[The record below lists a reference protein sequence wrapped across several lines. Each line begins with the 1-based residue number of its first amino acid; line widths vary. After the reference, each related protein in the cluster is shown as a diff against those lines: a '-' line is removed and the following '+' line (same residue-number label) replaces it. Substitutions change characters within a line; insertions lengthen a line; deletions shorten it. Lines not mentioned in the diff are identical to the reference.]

1 LPGIKKSDLNLL
13 FFINPIQM
21 YKIFTTDKY
30 QYGISVL
37 SKYVLAMK
45 LCFIL
50 VFVSCLQVSAVTFAQ
65 RISIRKDQATLTE
78 IFKDIQKQSGY
89 HIFYDV
95 QMIKNARPITIDLS
109 NATLEDVL
117 DHCLKQQALTYS
129 IVDKNI
135 IVNRIQTPK
144 TTTFKKAVDIEV
156 KGKVTD
162 AMGVPLP
169 SVTVQIKGTK
179 VTTTT
184 NSEGN
189 YKIAVAE
196 PDAILVFTFIGFITK
211 EVPVANTT
219 TLNVMLEERKEDLDE
234 VVVLGF
240 GQTQAKIAQTGA
252 ISSISTKEIKQSPV
266 ANIANALVGRLP
278 GLIAVQRSGEPG
290 ADMPELYIRGLA
302 TLNSNSPLI
311 TIDGVRKEPEALSM
325 LNPNEVESITILKD
339 ASATALYG
347 ISGANG
353 VIIVQTRRGKEGK
366 PLVNASVQTAV
377 QSPTRLPQYLDS
389 YNFAVLKNEAYLND
403 NPEGTQ
409 IPYSTEA
416 LEAYKT
422 GSDPYKYPS
431 VDWLDEMIKPSSM
444 TRADFNISG
453 GVPQVKYFVN
463 VGYTQQGGSYRA
475 EKNDQYDPNLNYKR
489 YNFRSNTDVD
499 FDENFSMSLSLF
511 ASIEDKNTPRTTTEQ
526 MFTYLLQTTPNAY
539 PIRYPNGMYGG
550 SRYNPFVLLNGLG
563 YVQNFDSSLSGMLS
577 ATRKLNFLTEGLFV
591 KANYSFDGYYQN
603 DFTRAKTT
611 RTALYNGVGDYMD
624 PASYAYQESDTPL
637 GSPTVEYEQ
646 KRSAWMDLS
655 INYARSFGQHNV
667 TGLLLANRNQRV
679 LDNQIPFVQQGLV
692 SRVTYNFRS
701 KYFGEVNMGY
711 NGSDNFAKGK
721 RYGFFPAFSAG
732 WLASEESFLKNI
744 PVIGYLKVRGSYG
757 LTGNDLLGNR
767 RWLFISE
774 FVTGTGYGYGDPL
787 TNIGGRQEGAMANPN
802 VTWET
807 ARKMN
812 IGVETR
818 LWNDAISLT
827 VDFFREKRNDILITR
842 GTVPG
847 MIGVSASNL
856 APVNMGIIVNRGV
869 EAELTHR
876 KRIGQ
881 MNYFVK
887 ANGSFARNK
896 ILFMD
901 EVDRTHG
908 YLQQTGQSLR
918 QLYGLT
924 SIGFFKDAEDI
935 QNSPQQFGEVI
946 PGDIKYK
953 DLNSDGK
960 IDRNDEGPIGRT
972 TVPELLFGLSSGLS
986 WKNFDFSILFQGAAN
1001 YNVNFSQAS
1010 AWEFYNGA
1018 SVLTHHLNRWT
1029 PETAETATYPVLHN
1043 GQNENNH
1050 RERSSF
1056 FMKDASYLR
1065 LKNVEL
1071 GYTFRNVRLT
1081 NRTGLSSLRLYAN
1094 GMNLFTWDKMG
1105 EGYFDPEAPSGRGFF
1120 YPQLKVINFGL
1131 STDF

>member
-1 LPGIKKSDLNLL
+1 MQKVVYLLRTSQFIEYHKRRTFLTFILTALAIIFSLSVSAQDLSAKKVTLNL
-13 FFINPIQM
+13 Q
-21 YKIFTTDKY
+21 
-30 QYGISVL
+30 G
-37 SKYVLAMK
+37 
-45 LCFIL
+45 
-50 VFVSCLQVSAVTFAQ
+50 VS
-65 RISIRKDQATLTE
+65 IKDALMN
-78 IFKDIQKQSGY
+78 IQKQSSITFVFGE
-89 HIFYDV
+89 D
-95 QMIKNARPITIDLS
+95 IKKYAAKKITLSQADISVKRAIELILKSTDLKYTQIEDQVIIDEKPAVKSPGLSAGGAPSTGRQQQVTGTVFSSEDKKPLPGVTIKIKDEQRGTVTDSYGNFRIDLPIGTVLEISYINFLKKEIVVDAQIRLRIELDPNDS
-109 NATLEDVL
+109 NLE
-117 DHCLKQQALTYS
+117 
-129 IVDKNI
+129 
-135 IVNRIQTPK
+135 
-144 TTTFKKAVDIEV
+144 
-156 KGKVTD
+156 
-162 AMGVPLP
+162 
-169 SVTVQIKGTK
+169 
-179 VTTTT
+179 
-184 NSEGN
+184 
-189 YKIAVAE
+189 
-196 PDAILVFTFIGFITK
+196 
-211 EVPVANTT
+211 
-219 TLNVMLEERKEDLDE
+219 E

-240 GQTQAKIAQTGA
+240 GQTQKKIAQTGA
-252 ISSISTKEIKQSPV
+252 IASIGTKELKQSPV
-266 ANIANALVGRLP
+266 ANITNALAGRLP

-302 TLNSNSPLI
+302 TFNSNSPLI

-347 ISGANG
+347 INGANG

-366 PLVNASVQTAV
+366 PLINANLQTAV
-377 QSPTRLPQYLDS
+377 QSPTRLPEYLDS

-403 NPEGTQ
+403 NPQGAQ
-409 IPYSTEA
+409 IPYSAEA
-416 LEAYKT
+416 LEAYRT
-422 GSDPYKYPS
+422 GSDPYKYPN
-431 VDWLDEMIKPSSM
+431 VNWLDEMIKPSSM

-453 GVPQVKYFVN
+453 GAPQVRYFVN
-463 VGYTQQGGSYRA
+463 IGYTQQGGSYRA

-499 FDENFSMSLSLF
+499 FDKDFSMSLSLF
-511 ASIEDKNTPRTTTEQ
+511 ASIEDKNTTRTSTEQ

-539 PIRYPNGMYGG
+539 PIKYPNGMYGG

-577 ATRKLNFLTEGLFV
+577 ATRKLNFITDGLFV
-591 KANYSFDGYYQN
+591 KGNYSFDGYFRN

-611 RTALYNGVGDYMD
+611 RTALYNGVGDYLD

-637 GSPTVEYEQ
+637 GAPSAVYDQ
-646 KRSAWMDLS
+646 KRSVWMDAS
-655 INYARSFGQHNV
+655 INYVRSFGAHNV

-679 LDNQIPFVQQGLV
+679 IYNQIPFVQQGLV
-692 SRVTYNFRS
+692 SRLTYNYKSR
-701 KYFGEVNMGY
+701 YFGEVNMGY

-721 RYGFFPAFSAG
+721 RYGFFPAFSMG
-732 WLASEESFLKNI
+732 WLASEESFLKEI
-744 PVIGYLKVRGSYG
+744 SAIRYLKIRGSYG
-757 LTGNDLLGNR
+757 LTGNDLLGDR

-774 FVTGTGYGYGDPL
+774 FVTGPGYGFGDPS
-787 TNIGGRQEGAMANPN
+787 TSIGGRQEGAMANPE

-812 IGVETR
+812 IGLEMR
-818 LWNDAISLT
+818 LWNDLIGLNLD
-827 VDFFREKRNDILITR
+827 VFREKRNDILITR

-847 MIGVSASNL
+847 MIGVATGSL
-856 APVNMGIIVNRGV
+856 APVNMGVVVNRGV
-869 EAELTHR
+869 EAELTHQR
-876 KRIGQ
+876 RVGSV
-881 MNYFVK
+881 NYFIK

-901 EVDRTHG
+901 EVDRSNN
-908 YLQQTGQSLR
+908 YLRQTGQSLR
-918 QLYGLT
+918 QQYGLT
-924 SIGFFKDAEDI
+924 SIGFFRDAEDI
-935 QNSPQQFGEVI
+935 ENSPKQFGTVI

-953 DLNSDGK
+953 DLNSDGR

-972 TVPELLFGLSSGLS
+972 TVPEILYGLSGGIN
-986 WKNFDFSILFQGAAN
+986 WKNFDFSVLFQGAAN
-1001 YNVNFSQAS
+1001 YNVSFSQAS

-1018 SVLTHHLNRWT
+1018 SVLKHHLDRWT
-1029 PETAETATYPVLHN
+1029 PQTAETATYPILHN

-1056 FMKDASYLR
+1056 FMKDASYIR
-1065 LKNVEL
+1065 LKNVEI
-1071 GYTFRNVRLT
+1071 GYTFKNLKLT